1 MRFRTRLRIAVGT
14 IALVPLIVL
23 AVGVRREVTRRL
35 TADYEDQAR
44 ALAVATHGRLIR
56 EETAVGYQLE
66 SLRTVL
72 SGDNRF
78 RTAMM
83 PGAAGDRSYV
93 LDYASRAMQLAGL
106 SMLQIQDERG
116 RIVSSGHFRNEFD
129 RLEPDLDS
137 LLTATPGGAALVAM
151 RTPAGP
157 RLALARID
165 SLRLGDQQFRLVGG
179 IDVGSRFLGDLAP
192 DSELTVSLMLPGAVT
207 ADTGTAEGPPVSSP
221 SRGAIVAAFPF
232 PAIGSTEGE
241 PRTLQPA
248 QFVVSHSLARLD
260 RLLREVDAWF
270 AVAIVITAAAALL
283 VAGWL
288 ANRIARPLTVL
299 AHQAS
304 RVDLDGPGVD
314 LATDRDDEIGTLSR
328 LLADMVVRLRTS
340 AARLQETERRAIVGD
355 LARQVSHDVKNGL
368 IPIRHVLAHLRQV
381 ERTQPERL
389 ADVFAERGQTLEA
402 SVTYLDSL
410 ARCYGRLSPRLE
422 LRPCDVNAIVRAVAA
437 GAAVAPHALV
447 RLRLDPS
454 LPPVTADP
462 LALRR
467 ILENLVSNSIDAVA
481 ATWAGGQAGVRPRR
495 VRSGAAGMVT
505 ITTDRSND
513 SDVRI
518 TVADNGC
525 GMTDAQLNGT
535 LVSGQVAVVG
545 TTGRGLGLPIVR
557 RLVADIHAAMHVQ
570 SSPASGTRVTITVR
584 DTTSLSGVALP
595 LPPAPAA

>member
-1 MRFRTRLRIAVGT
+1 MRFRARLRLAIGT
-14 IALVPLIVL
+14 IALVPLVVL

-35 TADYEDQAR
+35 SADYEDQAR
-44 ALAVATHGRLIR
+44 ALAVATRGRLIR
-56 EETAVGYQLE
+56 EETAIGNQLE

-72 SGDNRF
+72 SDDNRF
-78 RTAMM
+78 RAAMM
-83 PGAAGDRSYV
+83 PGAAGDRLYV

-106 SMLQIQDERG
+106 SMLQIQDARG
-116 RIVSSGHFRNEFD
+116 RIVSSGQFRNEFD

-137 LLTATPGGAALVAM
+137 LLSATPGGAALVSI

-165 SLRLGDQQFRLVGG
+165 SLRLGDQRFRVVGG

-207 ADTGTAEGPPVSSP
+207 AVAGAPEEPPVSSA

-241 PRTLQPA
+241 SRTLQPA
-248 QFVVSHSLARLD
+248 QFVVSHSMGRLD
-260 RLLREVDAWF
+260 RLLHDVDAWF
-270 AVAIVITAAAALL
+270 VVAIVVTGVATLV

-288 ANRIARPLTVL
+288 ADRIARPLTVL

-304 RVDLDGPGVD
+304 RVDLDGANVD

-328 LLADMVVRLRTS
+328 LLADMVARLRAS
-340 AARLQETERRAIVGD
+340 AARLRETERRATIGD

-368 IPIRHVLAHLRQV
+368 IPMRHVLAHLRQV

-410 ARCYGRLSPRLE
+410 ARCYGRWTPRVE

-437 GAAVAPHALV
+437 GAGTTPQPPPPM
-447 RLRLDPS
+447 PS
-454 LPPVTADP
+454 CGSGSI
-462 LALRR
+462 R
-467 ILENLVSNSIDAVA
+467 VSH
-481 ATWAGGQAGVRPRR
+481 RPRPTR
-495 VRSGAAGMVT
+495 WHY
-505 ITTDRSND
+505 
-513 SDVRI
+513 
-518 TVADNGC
+518 
-525 GMTDAQLNGT
+525 DA
-535 LVSGQVAVVG
+535 SW
-545 TTGRGLGLPIVR
+545 
-557 RLVADIHAAMHVQ
+557 
-570 SSPASGTRVTITVR
+570 
-584 DTTSLSGVALP
+584 
-595 LPPAPAA
+595 